1 MTSLS
6 EPGLPDVASPRD
18 DATNQRWLV
27 GDPRA
32 VAESLTVPAAYFDGQ
47 QATGHDVLVTI
58 ADGALHVSGDAVS
71 RVVPLAEVEIT
82 APLGT
87 APRFIRFADGAFCSI
102 EQQSAFASLL
112 AAHHIAPPRV
122 SRWEGS
128 LRWVAVAAAA
138 FIVLLVVAYRYLL
151 PVAADVAAQ
160 RVPASIVDVM
170 SDQALMTFDGGIFAP
185 TTLPPERQASI
196 AGRFERLRLPDDAR
210 DTHRVVFRQS
220 ALLGA
225 NALALPSGTLIV
237 TDGLVALSDNDDD
250 VVAVL
255 AHEAGHVSRRHGLR
269 QLFQNSV
276 VAVALTWF
284 VGDVSFLAAALP
296 TALLQAKYSRDFE
309 RDADAYALDVLD
321 ANGIERERFARMLE
335 RLGQSA
341 GTRDAGFDDSA
352 VMGYLSSHPVTRE
365 RLEAMGG
372 AMTAKATARD
382 DRETR
387 HLGS

>member
-6 EPGLPDVASPRD
+6 DPGLADSPI
-18 DATNQRWLV
+18 V
-27 GDPRA
+27 
-32 VAESLTVPAAYFDGQ
+32 SAAYFDGK
-47 QATGHDVLVTI
+47 QAASHDVFVTI
-58 ADGALHVSGDAVS
+58 AAGVLHVSGDTVS
-71 RVVPLAEVEIT
+71 RVAPLAEVEIT

-87 APRFIRFADGAFCSI
+87 APRLIRFADGAFCSI
-102 EQQSAFASLL
+102 EQQSAFDSLL
-112 AAHHIAPPRV
+112 AAHRIAPPRV
-122 SRWEGS
+122 SQWEGS
-128 LRWVAVAAAA
+128 LRWVTVAAAA
-138 FIVLLVVAYRYLL
+138 FIVLLVVAYRYVL
-151 PVAADVAAQ
+151 PVAADIAAQ

-170 SDQALMTFDGGIFAP
+170 SDQALTTFDGGIFDP

-196 AGRFERLRLPDDAR
+196 RQRFERLRLPDDAG
-210 DTHRVVFRQS
+210 DTYQVVFRHS

-225 NALALPSGTLIV
+225 NALALPSGTMIV
-237 TDGLVALSDNDDD
+237 TDGLVALSDHDDD

-276 VAVALTWF
+276 VAVAMTWF

-335 RLGQSA
+335 RLGQSTGA
-341 GTRDAGFDDSA
+341 RDPGFDDSS

-365 RLEAMGG
+365 RLDAV
-372 AMTAKATARD
+372 
-382 DRETR
+382 REVP
-387 HLGS
+387 